1 MRVLLLP
8 GKSSALQQ
16 RLGCPLVSFPHSVLN
31 AGVLTAEV
39 FTFSDS
45 SSPFSPCTL
54 LPLLQAFMCCEGRAH
69 LADQCFVWDGQTL
82 WWTLPLNAGLK
93 DNPYPFLC
101 SFLLPLLKVAQKWCW
116 LQMEEAREW
125 KEECFWKL
133 FPSGDIDCMEWE
145 GLCLCLVFLSWFERD
160 VTKAIKSTKGRVV
173 ALWPRS
179 PNGNQIWTH
188 WLYIFSVLQIW
199 AHWQKWIR
207 WFTPVTL
214 PYAEWCFL

>member
-1 MRVLLLP
+1 MLESWQLKFSLSQIALP
-8 GKSSALQQ
+8 PSALAPCCLCYRHSCAAKGEPIWLISASFEMAKPCGEPFPSMQGSKTTHI
-16 RLGCPLVSFPHSVLN
+16 RSFAVSF
-31 AGVLTAEV
+31 
-39 FTFSDS
+39 
-45 SSPFSPCTL
+45 
-54 LPLLQAFMCCEGRAH
+54 
-69 LADQCFVWDGQTL
+69 
-82 WWTLPLNAGLK
+82 
-93 DNPYPFLC
+93 
-101 SFLLPLLKVAQKWCW
+101 LPLLKVAQKWCW

-179 PNGNQIWTH
+179 PSGNQIWTH
-188 WLYIFSVLQIW
+188 WLCIFSVLQIW